1 MFKPMKNGFLTAA
14 AIAMIAAAATAQ
26 YKTPPPP
33 AAPTGSVQVAPNSQ
47 SPIQIS
53 TSNAP
58 NPDDE
63 LVKAR
68 RIKRDEA
75 VRLVK
80 RGKAVWVDVRSRDA
94 FAESHI
100 PGAINI
106 PLGELQNRFHDLP
119 FGKFLITY
127 CA

>member
-1 MFKPMKNGFLTAA
+1 MFKPMRNGFLTAA
-14 AIAMIAAAATAQ
+14 ALAMIAVAANAQ
-26 YKTPPPP
+26 YKSPS
-33 AAPTGSVQVAPNSQ
+33 PTSQPGSVQLQQNGAL
-47 SPIQIS
+47 QIS
-53 TSNAP
+53 TSTAT

-63 LVKAR
+63 LGKAR

-75 VRLVK
+75 MKLVK

-106 PLGELQNRFHDLP
+106 PLGELQNHFHDLP